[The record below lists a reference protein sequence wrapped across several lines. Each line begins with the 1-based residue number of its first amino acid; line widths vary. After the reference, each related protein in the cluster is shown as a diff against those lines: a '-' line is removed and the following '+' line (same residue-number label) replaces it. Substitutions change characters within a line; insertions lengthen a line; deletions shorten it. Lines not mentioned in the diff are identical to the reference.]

1 MANIYSAQDGDWNTA
16 ATWSGGTVPTSSD
29 DVFIAHTI
37 TFAADIAAR
46 YVTVQAGG
54 SLYVADA
61 FNFAS
66 TPNVGIQLFY
76 LDRVLHDTR
85 RFSLDGCIL
94 APGTIH
100 TTISCRKG
108 TDSFPATPDLNNM
121 QAVIIDDPG
130 FISCSSILRDIKPEG
145 CTPAYAEKVSNA
157 VRYLTATVHI
167 KADKL
172 QYLASL
178 YRMARG
184 PFQVLLVTPSTAI
197 KGYIESVVPDPASVG
212 KEYISVKVTVTEGP
226 GA

>member
-16 ATWSGGTVPTSSD
+16 ATWSGGAVPTNAD
-29 DVFIAHTI
+29 DVFIGHTV
-37 TFAADIAAR
+37 TFAADITAR
-46 YVTVQAGG
+46 YVTIQAGG
-54 SLYVADA
+54 SLYVADT
-61 FNFAS
+61 FNLAS
-66 TPNVGIQLFY
+66 TPSIHVQLFR
-76 LDRVLHDTR
+76 LERVLHDTR
-85 RFSLDGCIL
+85 RVNLDGCIL
-94 APGTIH
+94 TPGTIH
-100 TTISCRKG
+100 TTISCQKD

-130 FISCSSILRDIKPEG
+130 FISSSAILRDIKPEG

-184 PFQVLLVTPSTAI
+184 PFQVLMVTPSTVI
-197 KGYIESVVPDPASVG
+197 KGFIESVVPDPASVG
-212 KEYISVKVTVTEGP
+212 KEYVAVKVTITEGP

>member
-16 ATWSGGTVPTSSD
+16 ATWSGGAVPTNAD
-29 DVFIAHTI
+29 DVFISHTV
-37 TFAADIAAR
+37 TFAADITAR
-46 YVTVQAGG
+46 YVTIQAGG
-54 SLYVADA
+54 SLYVADT

-66 TPNVGIQLFY
+66 TPSVHISLFY
-76 LDRVLHDTR
+76 LERVLHDTR
-85 RFSLDGCIL
+85 KVCLDGCIL
-94 APGTIH
+94 TPGTIH
-100 TTISCRKG
+100 TTISCRKD

-184 PFQVLLVTPSTAI
+184 PFQVLMVTPSMVI
-197 KGYIESVVPDPASVG
+197 KGFIESVVPDPASVG